1 MTQNLELYNVLNS
14 KNNLMNLIVGNKF
27 PDFKLSDDNGKIFQL
42 YKDSNSS
49 FLVLYFYP
57 KDETPGCTKQ
67 ACYFKYYYADFKQ
80 LDCEIIGISSD
91 DEKSH
96 KKFKSKYNLPFKLLC
111 DRHSR
116 LRKEIKLPK
125 DFFGLSPGRVTF
137 LLSSVNEILFIH
149 KSSLKMKSH
158 IKEVLEFL
166 NKNILV

>member
-1 MTQNLELYNVLNS
+1 MTQNLELFNVLNS

-27 PDFKLSDDNGKIFQL
+27 PDFKLNDDNGKIFQL
-42 YKDSNSS
+42 YKDSKSS

-67 ACYFKYYYADFKQ
+67 ACYFKDYYADFKQ
-80 LDCEIIGISSD
+80 VDCEIIGISSD

-96 KKFKSKYNLPFKLLC
+96 KKFKTNYNLPFKLLC

-166 NKNILV
+166 NNNILV